1 MLELTVSG
9 YFSSAHRLRMYRG
22 KCEKLHGHNWKVE
35 VTVSGEIDTES
46 GMVIDFG
53 ILKKELEKV
62 LARLDHSYL
71 NDIDYFKKVN
81 PTSENT
87 AVYIFEKLKKS
98 LSRHNVKV
106 KKVTVWE
113 NERQCASFCSA

>member
-1 MLELTVSG
+1 MFELTVSG
-9 YFSSAHRLRMYRG
+9 YFSSAHRLRMYSG